1 LGYIIVYSSYPGSY
15 GSLSPGE
22 RVRVR
27 EGDPLDIPLE
37 ARGVR
42 GSWNRERSSMEAK
55 GAEGHRK
62 RLRERFNQSG
72 LGAFLDYEIVELLLT
87 LGTPRKDCKP
97 QAKEAIKRFK
107 TLRGV
112 LEAPPEELQEIKGI
126 GPAHIFVIRFMQEV
140 SREFLK
146 KQVLDKPYCRS
157 SREVFDYLY
166 HSMRDLK
173 KEIFKI
179 MYLDSQNRVIE
190 IEDLFEGTLN
200 ASAIYPR
207 ETIQGAVKHSAVAL
221 IFVHNHPAGN
231 PQPSDNDKQITQDL
245 VFAGNIMQIRIL
257 DHIVI
262 GDNRYFSFADAGLI
276 EQYNSDFLTLKE
288 GTHR

>member
-1 LGYIIVYSSYPGSY
+1 M
-15 GSLSPGE
+15 E
-22 RVRVR
+22 
-27 EGDPLDIPLE
+27 D
-37 ARGVR
+37 
-42 GSWNRERSSMEAK
+42 RSR
-55 GAEGHRK
+55 EGHRK

-72 LGAFLDYEIVELLLT
+72 LEAFLDYEIVELLLT
-87 LGTPRKDCKP
+87 LGTARKDCKP

-112 LEAPPEELQEIKGI
+112 LEASPEDLQKIKGI
-126 GPAHIFVIRFMQEV
+126 TAHNIFVIRFMQEM
-140 SREFLK
+140 SREYLK
-146 KQVLDKPYCRS
+146 EQVLDKPYCRS

-173 KEIFKI
+173 KEVFKV
-179 MYLDSQNRVIE
+179 MFLDSQNRVVE

-207 ETIQGAVKHSAVAL
+207 EIIERAVKHNAAAL

-231 PQPSDNDKQITQDL
+231 PQPSDNDKEITQNL
-245 VFAGNIMQIRIL
+245 VFAGNVMQMRIL

-276 EQYNSDFLTLKE
+276 ERYDSDFLTLKE
-288 GTHR
+288 GKRA